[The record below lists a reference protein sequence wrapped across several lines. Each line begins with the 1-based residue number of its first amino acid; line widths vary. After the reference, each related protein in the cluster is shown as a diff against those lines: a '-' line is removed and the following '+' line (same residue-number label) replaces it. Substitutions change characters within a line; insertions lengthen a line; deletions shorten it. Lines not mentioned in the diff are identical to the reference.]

1 MSKKLN
7 PLSTAIAIAVATAM
21 IGGCAMQTRN
31 EDQARADTEDSS
43 HMSTNTT
50 LTAQGDP
57 VPDVITTA
65 QVETAPIVTAQAE
78 PMPATGNTQTGQWDS
93 SAQTASASNTDMSN
107 SQMSTQPATPTAS
120 TYPSVPDNG
129 SPAPV
134 NATTATTATTANDT
148 NASYNNDQPAAL
160 PPRADRN

>member
-1 MSKKLN
+1 MSKRLN

-31 EDQARADTEDSS
+31 GDQARADTEDSS
-43 HMSTNTT
+43 HASTNTT

-57 VPDVITTA
+57 VPDVITA
-65 QVETAPIVTAQAE
+65 QADAAPIVTAQAE
-78 PMPATGNTQTGQWDS
+78 PMPNTGTTQTGQWDS
-93 SAQTASASNTDMSN
+93 SAQTASASNTNMN
-107 SQMSTQPATPTAS
+107 AQPATQTAS

-134 NATTATTATTANDT
+134 SATSSTTPSTTVADNT
-148 NASYNNDQPAAL
+148 SYNNDQSAPLA
-160 PPRADRN
+160 PRADRN